1 MLARARAALR
11 AVRSGVRRLDE
22 VMLVD
27 FTRVGRRERAPL
39 DASELAYRLSAE
51 ELGEVED
58 QVRTATWDVMQDK
71 DFGGSSECSFALSG
85 EEGGKAVFRGSLST
99 EVGGAAKHGFH
110 RSGYCA
116 VRSTLPLP
124 HEDVSDYDA
133 LEILYKAKQPRQF
146 TINVQPQSFIPDDL
160 YQGFLV
166 VEPRDVDQWLT
177 ALLPFERLLL
187 TGRGQVKVDQRIFDH
202 GAIKSVG
209 LLLRG
214 EQQGDFELQLKYVK
228 AVVIGD
234 EYDADPRQ
242 GLRAHRNPPASVW

>member
-1 MLARARAALR
+1 MLTRGRAAWR
-11 AVRSGVRRLDE
+11 VIRSGVGQPDE
-22 VMLVD
+22 AMLVD

-39 DASELAYRLSAE
+39 DARELAHRLSAE

-58 QVRTATWDVMQDK
+58 EVRIATWDVMQDK
-71 DFGGSSECSFALSG
+71 DFGGSSECSLALSG

-99 EVGGAAKHGFH
+99 EMGSVAKHGFH

-116 VRSTLPLP
+116 VRSTLPLT

-133 LEILYKAKQPRQF
+133 LEILYKAKQARQF
-146 TINVQPQSFIPDDL
+146 TINVQPLSFIPDDL

-177 ALLPFERLLL
+177 AVLPFERLLL
-187 TGRGQVKVDQRIFDH
+187 TGRGQIKVDQRVFDH
-202 GAIKSVG
+202 GAIKSLG
-209 LLLRG
+209 LLLSG

-228 AVVIGD
+228 AVVLGD
-234 EYDADPRQ
+234 DPDGDPRQ
-242 GLRAHRNPPASVW
+242 GLRAHRNPPATVW